1 MPRLR
6 TPVILA
12 SCLALALGACGSSSG
27 GDGAGEEGSGE
38 QASLEVVA
46 SFYPL
51 EYLVE
56 RVAGDRADLTVLTGA
71 GADPHDAELS
81 PRAVGTVGSADL
93 VVYSSGLQAAVD
105 DAVAAQAPDD
115 ALDVTPVADLMAVGE
130 DAEEHA
136 AHADEHAGEGEDEH
150 AEEGDGH
157 DHGGEDPHFW
167 LDTERYGEVARAIAD
182 RLAEIDPEGADTYET
197 NAAAVVEDL
206 RALDE
211 DYTAGLAQCESRDLV
226 TTHEAF
232 GYLAARY
239 DLHQLGIT
247 GISPDSEPSPA
258 RLAEVSAQVEDLD
271 VTTIYAEPILSDAIA
286 STVAQE
292 TGTQV
297 LTLDPVESLTDA
309 SAGEDY
315 LEVMRANLDAL
326 TEGLGCS

>member
-6 TPVILA
+6 TAVLLS

-27 GDGAGEEGSGE
+27 GDGAGEEGSGD

-81 PRAVGTVGSADL
+81 PRAVGTVGGADL

-105 DAVAAQAPDD
+105 DAVAAQAPDS
-115 ALDVTPVADLMAVGE
+115 ALDVTPVADLLAVGE
-130 DAEEHA
+130 GAEEHA
-136 AHADEHAGEGEDEH
+136 AHADEDEH
-150 AEEGDGH
+150 AEDGHAEGDDGH

-167 LDTERYGEVARAIAD
+167 LDTERYGEVAQAIAD
-182 RLAEIDPEGADTYET
+182 RLAEIDPEGADTYEA

-206 RALDE
+206 AALDE

-271 VTTIYAEPILSDAIA
+271 VSTIYAESILSDAIA